1 MMDLLKVL
9 LTALLWATLISTC
22 VSATVSDSHAYLL
35 SFYLILEIFLPSGG
49 ATPINYKRLLGLANK
64 CWSLLLGLI
73 CWSII
78 MLVLIHH
85 LVTFPYLYSRA
96 HVTLILLCTY
106 TGEGIIDV
114 QLSLLIIM
122 VVLINV

>member
-1 MMDLLKVL
+1 MMDLLKFL

-49 ATPINYKRLLGLANK
+49 ATSINYKSLLGLANK

-78 MLVLIHH
+78 MVVLVHH
-85 LVTFPYLYSRA
+85 LMTFPYLYSRA

-106 TGEGIIDV
+106 IGEGIIDV
-114 QLSLLIIM
+114 QLSFLIMM